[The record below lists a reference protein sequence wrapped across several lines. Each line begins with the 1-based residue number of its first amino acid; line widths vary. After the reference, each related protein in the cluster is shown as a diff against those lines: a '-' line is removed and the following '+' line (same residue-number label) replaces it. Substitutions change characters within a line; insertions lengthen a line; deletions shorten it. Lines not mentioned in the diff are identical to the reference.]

1 MMNSIL
7 HKLSFLAV
15 SAFLLVVLV
24 TASLLN
30 IRDKHQLGDSQLKTI
45 LEIQL
50 RVDMLR
56 SQLWVFLQH
65 GDQESLEEVY
75 IAQQNLAKN
84 LSQKMDF
91 PASINNLKRMNH
103 SLAVLL
109 RQEINLYSF
118 STSLS
123 NTTNSSPSP
132 NEEAILLLHS
142 RYNMIVQTM
151 EEELFHLQT
160 NVLRT
165 HSAHNE
171 KSIVKTALIL
181 LFFSIMVAV
190 LALLILKQFR
200 IGSNVIKSGIY
211 KLSAGDFSSRI
222 AQPKLDEEFAIIVD
236 FFNEMKG
243 SLQEHTVTKDQLE
256 KEIKLK
262 TSTLRK
268 QTDQLQY
275 LSERDSLTGVLNRRA
290 FHVSLEKAMSE
301 ASKSETKIAIIF
313 IDLDKFKLV
322 NDTKGHLAGDKVLLT
337 YASRLKEAS
346 RPTDIIGRLG
356 GDEFAVCLT
365 SLSNTHQVESTLQ
378 ALLTELDKPI
388 ALDDED
394 VFVNSSIGVSI
405 YPTESESLDE
415 LLDLADKAMYQA
427 KKQSSSAYHGQFLMS
442 GKANKAE

>member
-15 SAFLLVVLV
+15 SAFLLVALV
-24 TASLLN
+24 SASLLN
-30 IRDKHQLGDSQLKTI
+30 IRDKHQLGDSQMKTI

-56 SQLWVFLQH
+56 SQLWVFLQR

-84 LSQKMDF
+84 LSQQMDF
-91 PASINNLKRMNH
+91 PASIGNLKRMNH

-109 RQEINLYSF
+109 RQEINLYSL

-123 NTTNSSPSP
+123 NTINSSPSP

-160 NVLRT
+160 NVL
-165 HSAHNE
+165 SKQSIHNE
-171 KSIVKTALIL
+171 TSIVKTALIL

-211 KLSAGDFSSRI
+211 KLSTGDFSSRI
-222 AQPKLDEEFAIIVD
+222 VHPKLDEEFAIIVN

-256 KEIKLK
+256 KEIQLK

-268 QTDQLQY
+268 QTEQLQY

-290 FHVSLEKAMSE
+290 FHVSLGKAMGA
-301 ASKSETKIAIIF
+301 ASNSDNKIAIIF

-337 YASRLKEAS
+337 YATRLKQAS

-356 GDEFAVCLT
+356 GDEFAMCLT
-365 SLSNTHQVESTLQ
+365 SLNSTDRIESILQ
-378 ALLTELDKPI
+378 GLLTELDKPI

-394 VFVNSSIGVSI
+394 VSVTSSIGVSI

-427 KKQSSSAYHGQFLMS
+427 KQQSSSAYHGQFVKNV
-442 GKANKAE
+442 KAG